1 MAEVSLEEV
10 RKVVDK
16 LLEKAGKDPRL
27 TPKILRLKAE
37 SKMQLPAGSLKKF
50 RNDIKDIIWQW
61 WEDDQLHTLQ
71 QLVLL
76 TRALQLNPLLKGLK
90 EMSSVTERVEVL
102 TARSVDILNCLL
114 LRFNLIVIS
123 L

>member
-102 TARSVDILNCLL
+102 TARSVDILSCLL